1 MAMWKDPITG
11 REHSDW
17 GDPNAFVAHV
27 EASKRRLEEQ
37 LLDIQARREL
47 AEMEQKGAGR

>member
-1 MAMWKDPITG
+1 MKWKDPITG

-17 GDPNAFVAHV
+17 GDPNAYVGHV
-27 EASKRRLEEQ
+27 ERTKARLEEQ

-47 AEMEQKGAGR
+47 AEMGKGGK